1 MRRAAVQVVLVPLVA
16 LAVLVGTGC
25 SGGSPGP
32 QGPLEAAALVVAA
45 GMTAVEPSPVDTV
58 SAGADLDR
66 LGLPEVDQV
75 FEVTTPADE
84 PFAFELISRADA
96 NTGDVR
102 VSVAHAADDGAVP
115 TGGVETLASVG
126 VDLSASSTVRRD
138 AWIDATGDGFAR
150 VTVSGSVAREQVI
163 AVEARTDVGR
173 TTALVA
179 IRIGPVSDINLS
191 ESPHGDYP
199 GVLDEQTVYSSD
211 SWRFGL
217 PTVAVSGDR
226 TSIVVYEG
234 DQADEYAHQRYE
246 MRLQHDGATGAVTGG
261 ASEEASPDTGHWRD
275 HEAAALFN
283 VLALVHGGVEEV
295 TLKLSFDRGATFGQ
309 VETFG
314 GGGEWVRLAQI
325 AMAADYALAVAYWTT
340 SPTGASAL
348 VLVEGRPSAFD
359 GFGSPTAF
367 AFDPPFVLFR
377 GTGDVTPAISG
388 IAWSQGGDCV
398 VGYGFTAFEF
408 LGLETKIT
416 SEFRCA
422 VRLFGE
428 GFEDHVVER
437 DVVVTRDPSVSL
449 VGEGAGLRIFYA
461 YEGADGVR
469 LRTSADAG
477 QSWSA
482 PQTVGEGW
490 AYLPTV
496 LAREQDDA
504 VRVDLLYL
512 TFQMYGT
519 ELHLR
524 HWDDFDSGIH
534 GDFRLTEAKHTP
546 VSTTQQAAPS
556 ILPPPDPFQ
565 VTEVAWFGYD
575 ATLDGDDVV
584 VVYDEQTTDL
594 FQIMLGIDV
603 IGAPAGGTA
612 PLPESADTFTPAEPP
627 PLAPGLTEPVPP
639 PDPDHMHQLRI
650 ARLD

>member
-1 MRRAAVQVVLVPLVA
+1 MRRAVVLVALVA
-16 LAVLVGTGC
+16 LVWAGC
-25 SGGSPGP
+25 SGGSPAP

-45 GMTAVEPSPVDTV
+45 GMTAVDPSPVDLV

-84 PFAFELISRADA
+84 PFAFELISRANA
-96 NTGDVR
+96 NAGEVR
-102 VSVAHAADDGAVP
+102 VSVAHAADNGAVP
-115 TGGVETLASVG
+115 AGGVETLANVG

-150 VTVSGSVAREQVI
+150 VTVSGSVPREQVI

-173 TTALVA
+173 TTALIA
-179 IRIGPVSDINLS
+179 IRIGPPSDINLS
-191 ESPHGDYP
+191 EAPHGNYP
-199 GVLDEQTVYSSD
+199 GVVDEQTIYSSD

-217 PTVAVSGDR
+217 PTIAVSGDR

-234 DQADEYAHQRYE
+234 DQADVFAHQRYE
-246 MRLQHDGATGAVTGG
+246 MRLQHDGATGLVTGG

-283 VLALVHGGVEEV
+283 VLALVHSGVEEV

-314 GGGEWVRLAQI
+314 AGAREWVRLAQI
-325 AMAADYALAVAYWTT
+325 AMAADYTLAVVYWTT
-340 SPTGASAL
+340 GPTGAGEL
-348 VLVEGRPSAFD
+348 VLVEGRPSTFD
-359 GFGSPTAF
+359 GFGSPTRF
-367 AFDPPFVLFR
+367 AFDPPQVLFR

-388 IAWSQGGDCV
+388 VAWSEGGDCV
-398 VGYGFTAFEF
+398 VGYGFTSFEF
-408 LGLETKIT
+408 TDLGETKIT

-422 VRLFGE
+422 VRLFDE
-428 GFEDHVVER
+428 AFTDHLVER

-469 LRTSADAG
+469 LRMSADGG
-477 QSWSA
+477 QTWSA

-496 LAREQDDA
+496 LAREQGAA

-524 HWDDFDSGIH
+524 HWDDFDTGIY

-546 VSTTQQAAPS
+546 TSTTQQVAPD
-556 ILPPPDPFQ
+556 IAPPMDPFE
-565 VTEVAWFGYD
+565 VTEISWFGYD

-594 FQIMLGIDV
+594 FQIMVGIDV
-603 IGAPAGGTA
+603 RGAPAGGDATF
-612 PLPESADTFTPAEPP
+612 PGSAGDFIPAEPP

-639 PDPDHMHQLRI
+639 PVPDDMHQLRI
-650 ARLD
+650 VRLD

>member
-1 MRRAAVQVVLVPLVA
+1 MRRAVVLVGLVA
-16 LAVLVGTGC
+16 ALLWAGC
-25 SGGSPGP
+25 SSGSPAP
-32 QGPLEAAALVVAA
+32 QGPNEAAALVMAA
-45 GMTAVEPSPVDTV
+45 GMTAVEPAPVDVV
-58 SAGADLDR
+58 SAGTDLDR

-84 PFAFELISRADA
+84 PFAFELISRSDA
-96 NTGDVR
+96 NRGSVR
-102 VSVAHAADDGAVP
+102 VSVAHAADNGAVP
-115 TGGVETLASVG
+115 AGGVETLAAAG

-138 AWIDATGDGFAR
+138 AWMDATGDGFAR

-179 IRIGPVSDINLS
+179 IRIGPVSDINL
-191 ESPHGDYP
+191 EETPHGNYP
-199 GVLDEQTVYSSD
+199 GVLDEQTIYSSD

-217 PTVAVSGDR
+217 PTIAVSGDR

-234 DQADEYAHQRYE
+234 DQADEFAQQRYE

-283 VLALVHGGVEEV
+283 VLALVHSGVDQV

-314 GGGEWVRLAQI
+314 AGGQEFVRLAQL
-325 AMAADYALAVAYWTT
+325 AMAADYTLAVVYWTT
-340 SPTGASAL
+340 GFTGASEL
-348 VLVEGRPSAFD
+348 VLVEGQPSAFD

-367 AFDPPFVLFR
+367 QFDPPRVLHR
-377 GTGDVTPAISG
+377 GVGDVTPAISG
-388 IAWSQGGDCV
+388 VAWSEGGDCV
-398 VGYGFTAFEF
+398 VGYGFTSFEF
-408 LGLETKIT
+408 TDLRETKTT

-428 GFEDHVVER
+428 GWNDYLVER

-469 LRTSADAG
+469 LRTSSDAG
-477 QSWSA
+477 ATWSA
-482 PQTVGEGW
+482 PQTIGQGW
-490 AYLPTV
+490 SYLPTI
-496 LAREQDDA
+496 LARDQGGA
-504 VRVDLLYL
+504 LRVDCLYL
-512 TFQMYGT
+512 TFRMYGT

-524 HWDDFDSGIH
+524 HWDDFDSGIY

-546 VSTTQQAAPS
+546 KSTTQQVVPDIAP
-556 ILPPPDPFQ
+556 PTDPFE
-565 VTEVAWFGYD
+565 VTEVSWFGYD

-594 FQIMLGIDV
+594 FQIMLGIAV
-603 IGAPAGGTA
+603 VGAPAPGEASFPG
-612 PLPESADTFTPAEPP
+612 SADGFTPADPP

-639 PDPDHMHQLRI
+639 PDPEHMHQLRI
-650 ARLD
+650 VRLD